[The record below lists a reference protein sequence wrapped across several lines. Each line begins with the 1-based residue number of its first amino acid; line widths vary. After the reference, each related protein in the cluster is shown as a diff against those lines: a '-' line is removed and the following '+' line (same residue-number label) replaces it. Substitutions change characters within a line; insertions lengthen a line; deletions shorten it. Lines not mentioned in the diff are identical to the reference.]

1 MIQWNIC
8 FYEGREMVLN
18 VFKGAI
24 FPLALVED
32 TDLKLLTPKQML
44 QKLTIAI
51 ALVKAGNTSENCQMI
66 YYLYQA
72 NEITKKVCD
81 NITVLN

>member
-1 MIQWNIC
+1 
-8 FYEGREMVLN
+8 MVLN
-18 VFKGAI
+18 VFKGVI
-24 FPLALVED
+24 FPLALVEG
-32 TDLKLLTPKQML
+32 TDLKLLLTPKQML